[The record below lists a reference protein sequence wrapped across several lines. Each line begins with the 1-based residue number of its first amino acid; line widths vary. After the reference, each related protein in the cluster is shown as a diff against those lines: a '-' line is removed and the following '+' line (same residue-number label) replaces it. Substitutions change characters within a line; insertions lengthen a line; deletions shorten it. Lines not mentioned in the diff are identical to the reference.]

1 MGKIDFSKIATKYE
15 DYSLIQKSTAGILLE
30 ILEIGDNDDVL
41 DLGCGVGNITREI
54 RKITK
59 SKVVGIDPSEGMIK
73 EAIGKSR
80 GFDIIFK
87 VESAEEMDYKDCFD
101 VIFCN
106 SSFQWFIDPEKSV
119 KNCYTALRKGG
130 RIGIQAPAKK
140 VYSPDFIE
148 AVGKVKE
155 NPKTRDVFAHFKE
168 PWFLL
173 ETCDE
178 YKNLFENIGFRV
190 VFCKIGS
197 VKTKHTPEEVLNIFF
212 SGAAIGYLS
221 QDFYDVEID
230 VDYVENFKNIVKEN
244 FIQQAN
250 NQGEIELRFNRLFL
264 VVIKE

>member
-106 SSFQWFIDPEKSV
+106 SSFQWFIDPENLLKIATQLYEKAEGLGSRHQ
-119 KNCYTALRKGG
+119 LRK
-130 RIGIQAPAKK
+130 
-140 VYSPDFIE
+140 FI
-148 AVGKVKE
+148 A
-155 NPKTRDVFAHFKE
+155 
-168 PWFLL
+168 LIL
-173 ETCDE
+173 
-178 YKNLFENIGFRV
+178 
-190 VFCKIGS
+190 
-197 VKTKHTPEEVLNIFF
+197 
-212 SGAAIGYLS
+212 
-221 QDFYDVEID
+221 
-230 VDYVENFKNIVKEN
+230 
-244 FIQQAN
+244 
-250 NQGEIELRFNRLFL
+250 
-264 VVIKE
+264 